1 VFEPFLHLEGWISL
15 LTLAAMEIVLGIDN
29 IVFLTLMVAKVSPER
44 RRFTRTVGL
53 VLALAMRLI
62 LLLSISWVMS
72 LKEPLFT
79 IFSKTFSGRDIIL
92 FVGGAFLVGKATH
105 EMYDKLEVDDDA
117 HLTAE
122 EKKQKADAAKRAPL
136 IFVLIQIA
144 LLDIIFSL
152 DSVITAV
159 GMAQHISIMMVA
171 MVIAVAVM
179 LIFAGKVG
187 EFVTRHPSMTILA
200 LSFLI
205 LIGVMLVAD
214 ALGQHV
220 SKGYIYAAMA
230 FSLFVEI
237 LNMRLRKKR
246 KQAPVQLHQR
256 NSLPEI
262 VAKVAGADPPARGEQ
277 SGAG

>member
-1 VFEPFLHLEGWISL
+1 MHVEGWVSL

-29 IVFLTLMVAKVSPER
+29 IVFISLMVAKVPPER

-53 VLALAMRLI
+53 VLALVTRLL

-92 FVGGAFLVGKATH
+92 FVGGAFLIGKATH

-122 EKKQKADAAKRAPL
+122 EKKEKAEAAKRAP
-136 IFVLIQIA
+136 ITFVLIQIA

-171 MVIAVAVM
+171 MIIAVLVM
-179 LIFAGKVG
+179 IIFAGKVG

-237 LNMRLRKKR
+237 VNMRFRKKR
-246 KQAPVQLHQR
+246 KHAPVTLNSR

-262 VAKVAGADPPARGEQ
+262 VASVAGADVAAKSQDPG
-277 SGAG
+277 SG